1 MKCRILLG
9 FWRAKINPRSY
20 PSVQTQNLGIAMVGA
35 THHDCP
41 IEVRERLV
49 PDPQLA
55 LRNMANMKAHG
66 TESVLLSTC
75 NRTELYISETTSI
88 SCIDAFEK
96 VLDIDSSQFADSIQI
111 LRNVSSVKH
120 LYEVTSGL
128 NSLVLGESEILG
140 QVKSA
145 LQVAQKNGTAGPRL
159 NRLFQNA
166 LNTGK
171 KIRTETHI
179 GSNPA
184 SISSVSV
191 ELARRVFG
199 QDLSKVTFLVVGA
212 GKIGRSTALCIKGS
226 KVGGLT
232 ITNRSEGKGRSLA
245 EESNSEFGTW
255 PLNPKLLNDND
266 VIICCTSS
274 RETLIDSKLISQ
286 CAGIRENR
294 PKLILDLAVPRNV
307 DPKVGSFPGI
317 ILQNIDDTS
326 HVIDETLEGRKN
338 ALQDANAIIDT
349 NVRELSESFN
359 VQNIGQVMAELRGQA
374 EEIRNSELIR
384 TMGKLENLSEQDL
397 DSVSELTTRIIN
409 KFLHAPTMFLRN
421 VKDGES
427 SEQTIRDVFG
437 LGKANDTDQNNS
449 DV

>member
-1 MKCRILLG
+1 MKCCILLG
-9 FWRAKINPRSY
+9 FSYAKIYSRSY
-20 PSVQTQNLGIAMVGA
+20 TSLQTQNLGIAMVGA

-55 LRNMANMKAHG
+55 LRNMTYMKARG

-75 NRTELYISETTSI
+75 NRTELYISETNSM

-96 VLDIDSSQFADSIQI
+96 VLNIDCSQFADSIQI
-111 LRNVSSVKH
+111 LKNISSVKH

-145 LQVAQKNGTAGPRL
+145 LQAAQENGTAGPRL

-171 KIRTETHI
+171 KIRSETHI

-199 QDLSKVTFLVVGA
+199 QDLSKVKFLVVGA

-226 KVGGLT
+226 KVSGLT
-232 ITNRSEGKGRSLA
+232 ITNRSENKGRSLA
-245 EESNSEFGTW
+245 EECNSEFVSW
-255 PLNPKLLNDND
+255 PLNPKLLNDNH

-274 RETLIDSKLISQ
+274 RETLIDSKFISHL
-286 CAGIRENR
+286 AGIQENR
-294 PKLILDLAVPRNV
+294 QKLILDLAVPRNV
-307 DPKVGSFPGI
+307 APKVGSFPGI

-338 ALQDANAIIDT
+338 ALQDANAIIDK
-349 NVRELSESFN
+349 NVKELSASFD
-359 VQNIGQVMAELRGQA
+359 VQNIGQVMGELRGQA

-384 TMGKLENLSEQDL
+384 TMRKLENLSEQDL

-421 VKDGES
+421 GKNGES

-437 LGKANDTDQNNS
+437 LEKINGTNQNNS